1 MRFLKIQIGT
11 GKKAT
16 ASNVMRTGLINGLA
30 SLVWPIQLPSGIIQ
44 YIYMLYYWDHFRF
57 IYIGMQKRSIHSNW
71 QSGKMLLMWLFLSS
85 LSLDAQAAFRVV
97 LDPGHGGHD
106 NGAVFEGVR
115 EADLVLAV
123 GSKLSRYLAAQAG
136 WTVVVTRDGDHFVS
150 LHDRVRRAQESASDL
165 FVSIHANSAGKN
177 QKVHG
182 AEFFFHEVDRSTFV
196 SGVSETND
204 VSGASGAGGFQKALS
219 DSQNKGAT
227 RQALSIEAQNIVDSL
242 RQQGLARQSMLVTK
256 QIWSVWRESAD
267 SPLARLKQEPFFV
280 LAKNAIPSVLIEVGF
295 MSHPQEI
302 KKLMNSDYQDRIVR
316 KIASALVRYKESL
329 DKSQAK

>member
-1 MRFLKIQIGT
+1 MRECYGCRYKLGLAKKSQALDVKGASLIDGLALLDWSIQ
-11 GKKAT
+11 
-16 ASNVMRTGLINGLA
+16 SQTGLI
-30 SLVWPIQLPSGIIQ
+30 Q
-44 YIYMLYYWDHFRF
+44 YMYMFYHGDRFRF
-57 IYIGMQKRSIHSNW
+57 VYIEMHKRVIRTSF
-71 QSGKMLLMWLFLSS
+71 QQTMKFMVLLFANCLC
-85 LSLDAQAAFRVV
+85 LDARAAFRVV

-106 NGAVFEGVR
+106 NGAVFDGIR

-123 GSKLSRYLAAQAG
+123 GSKLSRYLKEHTG
-136 WTVVVTRDGDHFVS
+136 WNVVTTREGDRFVS
-150 LHDRVRRAQESASDL
+150 LHDRVRKAQENESDL

-182 AEFFFHEVDRSTFV
+182 AEFFFHEVDRATLV
-196 SGVSETND
+196 PV
-204 VSGASGAGGFQKALS
+204 ASGNNGPAGELGGNS
-219 DSQNKGAT
+219 NMRYPS
-227 RQALSIEAQNIVDSL
+227 SEAQNIVESL

-256 QIWSVWRESAD
+256 LIWSVWRESAE

-302 KKLMNSDYQDRIVR
+302 KKLMNSDYQDRIVK
-316 KIASALVRYKESL
+316 KIASALIRYKESL